1 LKTPELII
9 KKLESFAHSE
19 KNIDKIKNIDEIKKK
34 INLGLDLET
43 GKKLFFK
50 IENEK
55 ILPDYLNT
63 NRKKYQDWIAE

>member
-1 LKTPELII
+1 MGGSICPVEL
-9 KKLESFAHSE
+9 L
-19 KNIDKIKNIDEIKKK
+19 
-34 INLGLDLET
+34 LET

>member
-1 LKTPELII
+1 MQLKILT
-9 KKLESFAHSE
+9 KS
-19 KNIDKIKNIDEIKKK
+19 KKK